1 MTIFWVLL
9 AFTCLLY
16 PVLKLIINRQ
26 KGVPEFNRIENEEM
40 KAYFILVSIAMI
52 LVIGL
57 RGLFV
62 GVDTLNYYFSYARLQ
77 NVGIWQ
83 VLRAGDVPEKGYMI
97 FQIIGHRLH
106 LGFAGY
112 NLFYAAFNISI
123 ISYIIYK
130 KSRMPWLSYFLYI
143 CFEFF
148 ILELSMMRQ
157 TLAMSIVAL
166 AIMLDK
172 NETFW
177 DFLKF
182 AVCVFIAQ
190 TFHQSAVVA
199 LPLWFLKRIPLNNVA
214 VTATIFAI
222 ALGYLMRTQIAGVIG
237 GLAGDVSEKYAGYG
251 ELREGTAG
259 MRLYLM
265 VAVTIVLGMFLGR
278 YKNIKGNRLPFYS
291 LCMMLFIFPAVQGG
305 GVFMRVYFYY
315 YLFIIL
321 YVPNLVAAIDPKKD
335 THIKLLIVLLYIGV
349 GIYFFHRGLGPDSL
363 VGEEYKF
370 FWQPLYD

>member
-16 PVLKLIINRQ
+16 PIIKFVINRQ
-26 KGVPEFNRIENEEM
+26 KEVPEFNAIENKEM
-40 KAYFILVSIAMI
+40 KVYFVLVSLAMI
-52 LVIGL
+52 LMIGL

-62 GVDTLNYYFSYARLQ
+62 GIDTMNYFMSYARLQ
-77 NVGIWQ
+77 NIGILQ
-83 VLRAGDVPEKGYMI
+83 VLRAKDVVEKGYMI
-97 FQIIGHRLH
+97 FQILGHRLH

-112 NLFYAAFNISI
+112 NLLYATVNISI

-130 KSRMPWLSYFLYI
+130 KSRMPWLSYFIYI

-148 ILELSMMRQ
+148 ILDFTMMRQ

-166 AIMLDK
+166 AIILDK

-182 AVCVFIAQ
+182 AVCVFIANS
-190 TFHQSAVVA
+190 FHQSAVVT
-199 LPLWFLKRIPLNNVA
+199 LPLWFLKRIPLNNIA

-222 ALGYLMRTQIAGVIG
+222 ALGYLMRAQITDFIG
-237 GLAGDVSEKYAGYG
+237 GLAGDISEKYAGYG
-251 ELREGTAG
+251 EIQEGTAG

-265 VAVTIVLGMFLGR
+265 VAVTIALGMVLSR
-278 YKNIKGNRLPFYS
+278 YKNIKGNALPFYS
-291 LCMMLFIFPAVQGG
+291 LSMMLFIFPAVQGG

-321 YVPNLVAAIDPKKD
+321 YVPNLIAALDPKKD
-335 THIKLLIVLLYIGV
+335 THIKILIVLLYIGV
-349 GIYFFHRGLGPDSL
+349 GIYFFHRGLGPESL
-363 VGEEYKF
+363 IGEEYKF